1 MFHSGRTVDPVN
13 VHSNTS
19 VEVDQSA
26 RYNYRQQQGNENNK
40 NSNLALKNNS
50 YQFQH
55 FPVLVSDSML
65 TYVPA
70 PTTSSLVATNGGIIK
85 ANEFSTSY
93 EHGSKTC
100 NYPFV
105 SDQNAA
111 LDPVLNYS
119 SATCSSNSTTTTNTT
134 TTTIP
139 YNGGMKPSSVFSSLH
154 KYGNYREGAQ
164 CQPSNLQPTY
174 HCHQLQH
181 QHQVHINNEHNKIR
195 HAHVGVAAG
204 TVYPELRQ
212 YRSDAESFMN
222 AAPPLSN
229 ALENHVATIS
239 DTSVDS
245 SLYQQQYSDA
255 THVYST
261 CHSNVPTLANIK
273 MSPHMGFHRE
283 KVIPLGCPDDDL
295 HLNPLQVLIRSTCLE
310 AFSATTSGLCSRIG
324 GRKGSRKVRAGQ
336 VGVRCVFC
344 KHLSSREQANQAACF
359 PSSLD
364 MLYESVRN
372 WQRFHL
378 TKCSHIPKEILS
390 KFGKLQANQEA
401 MRSSGPRRK
410 CKQGIRLYFKSS
422 ARAIG
427 LCDLRDGN
435 GIFFADDCHHM
446 MTSREIIG
454 ENSQSQDN
462 GMCSAEDSHVLM
474 NAINSPSG
482 IVRSNDQYLVTD
494 FMFLLFSQIKVTKFS
509 RERDNGKPKMYEDGF
524 PGLEC
529 RHCANLSGKTGR
541 FFPSSSKGLSGEFL
555 TSWFQIR
562 LVSLTNFLVRRQ
574 VYFCCIFS
582 LDEMRILL

>member
-1 MFHSGRTVDPVN
+1 MFHSERTVNPVN

-19 VEVDQSA
+19 VEVVPSA
-26 RYNYRQQQGNENNK
+26 RYNYPQQQGNEIHE
-40 NSNLALKNNS
+40 NSNLELKNNS
-50 YQFQH
+50 HQFQH
-55 FPVLVSDSML
+55 FPVQVSDSIL
-65 TYVPA
+65 TYVPV

-100 NYPFV
+100 NYPFA
-105 SDQNAA
+105 SEQNAA
-111 LDPVLNYS
+111 LDPILDYS
-119 SATCSSNSTTTTNTT
+119 SATCSSNSTTTSNIT

-139 YNGGMKPSSVFSSLH
+139 YNGGMKPPSVFPGLH
-154 KYGNYREGAQ
+154 EYGNYQQGAQ
-164 CQPSNLQPTY
+164 CQPSNVQPSY

-181 QHQVHINNEHNKIR
+181 QLHTNNDHINIR
-195 HAHVGVAAG
+195 YAHVGVAA
-204 TVYPELRQ
+204 
-212 YRSDAESFMN
+212 DSFMN
-222 AAPPLSN
+222 TAPPLSN
-229 ALENHVATIS
+229 APENHVATIS
-239 DTSVDS
+239 DASVDS

-255 THVYST
+255 AHVYPT
-261 CHSNVPTLANIK
+261 CYSNIPTAANIK
-273 MSPHMGFHRE
+273 MPYHMGFHTE
-283 KVIPLGCPDDDL
+283 KVIPLACPEDDL

-310 AFSATTSGLCSRIG
+310 AFSTTTSGLCSRIG
-324 GRKGSRKVRAGQ
+324 GRRGSRKVRAGQ

-378 TKCSHIPKEILS
+378 TKCSHIPIEILS
-390 KFGKLQANQEA
+390 KCEKLQANQEA

-410 CKQGIRLYFKSS
+410 CKHGIRLYFKSS

-427 LCDLRDGN
+427 LCDLPDGN
-435 GIFFADDCHHM
+435 GICFANDCHHM
-446 MTSREIIG
+446 MTSRETFG
-454 ENSQSQDN
+454 ENSQSQDS

-494 FMFLLFSQIKVTKFS
+494 FMFLLFSQIKATKYC
-509 RERDNGKPKMYEDGF
+509 RERDNGKPKMHKDGF

-529 RHCANLSGKTGR
+529 RHCANLSRKTGR

-555 TSWFQIR
+555 TSWF
-562 LVSLTNFLVRRQ
+562 
-574 VYFCCIFS
+574 
-582 LDEMRILL
+582 